1 MRGQPEID
9 APTGRGP
16 GRPARISREQ
26 ILAVARSLPPH
37 ALTMKAVADALQVD
51 RKALHRHVGDRDGL
65 LELVVTDLFESE
77 LRRVT
82 LPDGLSWQELLRVY
96 VTALRDGIARTGSVR
111 THYRLSGPGGP
122 VSLALAERML
132 EALVNAGFGIDDAG
146 SILTFVGEVA
156 FSAARNVIL
165 AAETHVHPQLPE
177 VAQALRSMPPSAVP
191 LLSQVLE
198 ARSAHPPG
206 QRDFD
211 LDLRIVIAGIERLLL

>member
-1 MRGQPEID
+1 M
-9 APTGRGP
+9 PTGRGP

-26 ILAVARSLPPH
+26 ILAVARSLPPR
-37 ALTMKAVADALQVD
+37 ALTMKAVADALNVD

-82 LPDGLSWQELLRVY
+82 LPDGLPWQELLRVY
-96 VTALRDGIARTGSVR
+96 VTALRDGIARTGSVQ
-111 THYRLSGPGGP
+111 THYRISGPGGP
-122 VSLALAERML
+122 ISLALAERVL
-132 EALVNAGFGIDDAG
+132 EALVSAGFSIDDAG

-156 FSAARNVIL
+156 FSAARNVIV
-165 AAETHVHPQLPE
+165 ADETHVHPQLPE
-177 VAQALRSMPPSAVP
+177 VARALRSMPRSAVP
-191 LLSQVLE
+191 LLSRVLE

-211 LDLRIVIAGIERLLL
+211 LDLRIVIAGIEQVLL